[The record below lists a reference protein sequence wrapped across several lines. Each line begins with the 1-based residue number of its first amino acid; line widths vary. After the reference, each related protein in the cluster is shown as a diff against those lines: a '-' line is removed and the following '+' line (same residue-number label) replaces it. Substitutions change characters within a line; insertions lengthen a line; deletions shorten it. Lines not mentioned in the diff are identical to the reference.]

1 MILLVMKICSIIFM
15 GLLFHYAKGSGPQSD
30 MEGYNCCLVRLIA
43 VIWII
48 ITLATMLV

>member
-1 MILLVMKICSIIFM
+1 MILILKIVSILFM
-15 GLLFHYAKGSGPQSD
+15 ALLFHYAKGSGSQSD

-48 ITLATMLV
+48 ITLASMLV

>member
-1 MILLVMKICSIIFM
+1 MILILKIVSILFM
-15 GLLFHYAKGSGPQSD
+15 ALLFHYAKGSGPQSD

>member
-1 MILLVMKICSIIFM
+1 MILILKIVSILFM
-15 GLLFHYAKGSGPQSD
+15 ALLFHYAKGSGPQSD

-48 ITLATMLV
+48 ITLASMLV